1 MNWSA
6 GTDVIIGSTENNF
19 ELGFDFGSYIW
30 KLQDDPAAFNG
41 RIHSGLGLLLDNSSG
56 TINVGTEFGTTTVT
70 GANRIEGTVL
80 DDTFIGSASRD
91 KFEVGGGTDTVTGG
105 AGLDTFEDISAL
117 GGIHGQ
123 EQTKLTITDYES
135 YEEIEFE
142 AWGDHSYGFTKADIE
157 SQFSIRY
164 DEATQQTLLSINTD
178 KVNKED
184 FVVLKDKTNGKFELS
199 HYSLEDG
206 LTGLGVFLKDEN
218 ATRNDYWVGEDVD
231 QFGIK
236 HFVSGGE
243 IGFDKD
249 FGFDSEDYAD
259 EVSVTYDSVKDQT
272 LIDVNTATFTKD
284 AVVVIDGHYDLGQIE
299 LRQ

>member
-1 MNWSA
+1 MIPVRSK
-6 GTDVIIGSTENNF
+6 IS
-19 ELGFDFGSYIW
+19 
-30 KLQDDPAAFNG
+30 
-41 RIHSGLGLLLDNSSG
+41 
-56 TINVGTEFGTTTVT
+56 
-70 GANRIEGTVL
+70 
-80 DDTFIGSASRD
+80 
-91 KFEVGGGTDTVTGG
+91 
-105 AGLDTFEDISAL
+105 FEDISAL
-117 GGIHGQ
+117 GGYNGQ

-142 AWGDHSYGFTKADIE
+142 AWGDYSYGFTKADIE

-164 DEATQQTLLSINTD
+164 DEASQQTLLSINTD

-184 FVVLKDKTNGKFELS
+184 FVVLKDEANGKFELS

-206 LTGLGVFLKDEN
+206 LTGLEVFLKDEN

-249 FGFDSEDYAD
+249 FGLQKLKTS
-259 EVSVTYDSVKDQT
+259 
-272 LIDVNTATFTKD
+272 TK
-284 AVVVIDGHYDLGQIE
+284 
-299 LRQ
+299 